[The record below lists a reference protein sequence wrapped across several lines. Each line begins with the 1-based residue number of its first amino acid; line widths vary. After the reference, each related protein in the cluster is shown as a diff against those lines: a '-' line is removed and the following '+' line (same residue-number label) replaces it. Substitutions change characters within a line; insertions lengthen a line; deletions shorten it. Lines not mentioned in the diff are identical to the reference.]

1 MITNKQGCYTATML
15 AAHRLFPLLGWVV
28 SGDTLLTKKP
38 DLAVI
43 KSCIQA
49 FGLPPHRMLFVGES
63 SIGVATARNA
73 GINVGALPYGYNK
86 RPADR
91 GQRPRP
97 SDCYLLFAIELI
109 AARAHADCARSTF
122 CS

>member
-1 MITNKQGCYTATML
+1 MDDRKNL
-15 AAHRLFPLLGWVV
+15 PLHETLSIASHPHPRPNLGNLQKRNCFTV

-63 SIGVATARNA
+63 SIGVTTARNA

-86 RPADR
+86 RPAD
-91 GQRPRP
+91 
-97 SDCYLLFAIELI
+97 
-109 AARAHADCARSTF
+109 
-122 CS
+122 